1 MDLVD
6 ELFVLLLEC
15 KCFFLL
21 RFDVRLAILDLTL
34 QPLYLLLRLN
44 FPILL
49 NQHLFLQAFEVTS
62 NLIAQASA
70 LMHLSLE
77 LLVLHEMLC
86 LRRVQFGSDFI

>member
-21 RFDVRLAILDLTL
+21 RFYVRLAILDLTL

-44 FPILL
+44 VLILL

-77 LLVLHEMLC
+77 LLVLHEMLG